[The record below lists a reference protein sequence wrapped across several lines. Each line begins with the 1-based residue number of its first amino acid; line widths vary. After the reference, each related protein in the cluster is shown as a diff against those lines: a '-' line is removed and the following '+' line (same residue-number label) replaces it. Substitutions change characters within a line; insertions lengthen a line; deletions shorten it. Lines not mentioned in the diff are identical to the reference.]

1 MQSVTAAIPPTDG
14 YHRWSLFQDIA
25 VLPALRRG
33 PALLTVNVTGIDNY
47 KEGSQFGNLLWL
59 DFVRRG

>member
-1 MQSVTAAIPPTDG
+1 
-14 YHRWSLFQDIA
+14 
-25 VLPALRRG
+25 LRRG